1 MIDRLDWDRWLM
13 MGMIGITIGI
23 VGFLL
28 HQALH
33 FIGSIKWY
41 RASQLLRD
49 VSNTCRH
56 LSLVRSLAPAHALRY
71 RLVATS
77 CCVTCRAAAL
87 QRPLSSSEILHYR
100 VLFKPKTTKTNST
113 RSAALSR
120 LSVSTEAKYK
130 LMTVCTLLLGH

>member
-49 VSNTCRH
+49 VSNIRRY
-56 LSLVRSLAPAHALRY
+56 LSLARARPRPSLSLGGYVVLRDVSRRS
-71 RLVATS
+71 VTAT
-77 CCVTCRAAAL
+77 T
-87 QRPLSSSEILHYR
+87 
-100 VLFKPKTTKTNST
+100 
-113 RSAALSR
+113 
-120 LSVSTEAKYK
+120 
-130 LMTVCTLLLGH
+130 